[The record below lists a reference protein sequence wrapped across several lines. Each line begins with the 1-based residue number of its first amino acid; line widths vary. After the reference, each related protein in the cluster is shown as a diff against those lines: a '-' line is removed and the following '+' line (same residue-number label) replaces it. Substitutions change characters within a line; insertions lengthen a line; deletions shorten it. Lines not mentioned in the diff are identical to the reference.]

1 MDDQYFALW
10 GETIWD
16 AMKRII
22 THAWFSLL
30 PLQQPEDLGR
40 ELLGLPLD
48 AQLLHPAC
56 LKESNGCTLRAD
68 DSIRHRPDNVRRRF
82 LLGSSLAFNSVLN
95 DFACQRV
102 AMNVE

>member
-82 LLGSSLAFNSVLN
+82 LLGSSLVFNSVLN